1 MIGTEVIQAI
11 GGLIIVAAFAQLAV
25 LLYGTWR
32 GAALA
37 RVRQDLDNELLRQR
51 VAAETLNREVE
62 RNKTV
67 ATWSGFRKFRIRDKV
82 QDGGDICSFYLV
94 PHDGKALPP
103 FAPGQYLT
111 FNLRLPDRDKPL
123 VRCYSLSDSPFQ
135 TDYYRV
141 SIKRQGPPPREPE
154 APPGLGSYFFHDALN
169 IGDIVDVKAPSGNFF
184 LDLSKHNPVVLIGGG
199 VGLTPMLSMLNAI
212 CESGSQRETWLF
224 YGVRNG
230 DEHIVQ
236 EHLEALEAEH
246 EHVHVQI
253 CYSDP
258 KDDEVEGRDFD
269 HGCRISVELFKRI
282 LPSNNFEFY
291 ICGPPP
297 MMDSLTS
304 DLREWD
310 VPDRDVNFEAFG
322 PASVKKTATAT
333 VSAETSSVGQ
343 VVTFAR
349 SNKKVT
355 WVGSHGSLLE
365 LAEDSGIALDSGCR
379 AGSCGSCITAV
390 KTGEVSYM
398 EEPGTLPEDGSCLT
412 CIAVPKTDLALDA

>member
-1 MIGTEVIQAI
+1 MIGTEVFQAI

-51 VAAETLNREVE
+51 VVAETLSGEIE
-62 RNKTV
+62 RSKTV
-67 ATWSGFRKFRIRDKV
+67 ATWSGLRKFRIRDKV

-111 FNLRLPDRDKPL
+111 FNLRLPDRDRPL

-135 TDYYRV
+135 TGYYRV
-141 SIKRQGPPPREPE
+141 SIKRQGPPPREPG
-154 APPGLGSYFFHDALN
+154 APPGLGSYFFHDELN
-169 IGDIVDVKAPSGNFF
+169 SGDIVDVKAPSGNFF
-184 LDLSKHNPVVLIGGG
+184 LDLSKHSPVVLIGGG

-224 YGVRNG
+224 YGVRNS
-230 DEHIVQ
+230 DEHIMR

-258 KDDEVEGRDFD
+258 EGDEAEGRDFD
-269 HGCRISVELFKRI
+269 HGCRVSVDLFKRV

-304 DLREWD
+304 DLREWG
-310 VPDRDVNFEAFG
+310 VPDGDVYFEAFG
-322 PASVKKTATAT
+322 PASVKKTATAA
-333 VSAETSSVGQ
+333 VSAETLPVGQ
-343 VVTFAR
+343 LVTFTR

-355 WVGSHGSLLE
+355 WDGSHGSLLD